1 MGTNELSEDI
11 EALPPK
17 HVFKLPKIPKPCPI
31 CPVGELAAE
40 EEVQT
45 DENGC
50 PKCAKPKFK
59 ACKPGCFRGEV
70 DLETGA
76 LPPCFCPPK
85 LKRRCLRC
93 PMCPVGQ
100 VAAEEEVQLDESGC
114 PKCRPCR
121 PIRCPLIACARPI
134 CPVGEELIEQ
144 DEQEEMA
151 VDAGCPRQRCPRRIC
166 KPIKRAPCKCK
177 IHKCPVCDEYADEYE
192 EEEVQ
197 AIPCLCP
204 SAKCRACKLPKRLP
218 FLTRVPRALLHG
230 Q

>member
-17 HVFKLPKIPKPCPI
+17 HVFKLPKLPKPCPI

-85 LKRRCLRC
+85 RHCLRC
-93 PMCPVGQ
+93 P
-100 VAAEEEVQLDESGC
+100 
-114 PKCRPCR
+114 
-121 PIRCPLIACARPI
+121 
-134 CPVGEELIEQ
+134 
-144 DEQEEMA
+144 
-151 VDAGCPRQRCPRRIC
+151 
-166 KPIKRAPCKCK
+166 
-177 IHKCPVCDEYADEYE
+177 
-192 EEEVQ
+192 
-197 AIPCLCP
+197 
-204 SAKCRACKLPKRLP
+204 SALWAKSPPKRKCSS
-218 FLTRVPRALLHG
+218 TRAAARS
-230 Q
+230 

>member
-1 MGTNELSEDI
+1 M
-11 EALPPK
+11 
-17 HVFKLPKIPKPCPI
+17 
-31 CPVGELAAE
+31 GELAVE

-85 LKRRCLRC
+85 RHCLRC

-114 PKCRPCR
+114 PKCRRCR
-121 PIRCPLIACARPI
+121 PIRCPMIACARPI

-151 VDAGCPRQRCPRRIC
+151 VDAGCPRQLCPRRIC

-197 AIPCLCP
+197 ALPCMCP
-204 SAKCRACKLPKRLP
+204 SAKCRACKLPRPLP

-230 Q
+230 